1 MTETTLTVF
10 DLIGL
15 LGSSG
20 VAVLLVALGLISRR
34 LGLATRAKPYFYGL
48 FAAAGLLLISVA
60 VQALNLLL
68 GLATRAEQAASYAW
82 VLAING
88 LPALAF
94 TLALY
99 VAWRYWSWLLAERD

>member
-1 MTETTLTVF
+1 MTDLTITLF

-15 LGSSG
+15 LGWSG
-20 VAVLLVALGLISRR
+20 IAVMLIALGLISRR
-34 LGLATRAKPYFYGL
+34 LGLATRAKPYFYGF
-48 FAAAGLLLISVA
+48 FAAAALLFTSVIM
-60 VQALNLLL
+60 QALNLLL
-68 GLATRAEQAASYAW
+68 GLMSSAEQAVSYGW

-88 LPALAF
+88 LPALAV